1 MAQSDYA
8 AARERVLERQRQR
21 ASAQVAQRRQQHV
34 IPSLSSSSPVNTLI
48 ARLPAPLR
56 TSLTSFSAHVSLAL
70 GREGTNPSFR
80 VGQLDSEL
88 LDNELLDLFKTQVSD
103 ALKYYTSHLFD
114 DYTGEI
120 TLLLRSI
127 LFKLTIWNHNA
138 SYGAALQNLHYTDA
152 RTHSPR
158 SSPSPPS
165 RAQKSLYGLLSIG
178 APYAWQKWQ
187 DRLLDLK
194 DSYDYSDEGLPPRLQ
209 VLDRFTSAL
218 TTAHSAA
225 AFASFAL
232 FLLNGRYRTLLDR
245 LLRLRLTPKTN
256 QLSREVS
263 FEYLNRQLVWHAF
276 TEFLLFLLPLVGI
289 ARWRRW
295 LSKAW
300 QRANAL
306 VRRTGSSKDD
316 AALRTGELAFLPE
329 RTCAICYQDQNPAA
343 GGLGESDITAM
354 SAAAAGSGSGVVGS
368 AQTDVTNP
376 YQAVPCGC
384 LYCFICIVQRL
395 EAEDGGAWV
404 CLKCGESVT
413 ACKPW
418 TGDVLEIVEP
428 VQDRPVQVTKD
439 VTTLHEPNVT
449 DFDGSA
455 STKLDYSDR
464 SPSQSPS
471 TSPLSSM
478 SRGSKPSSPA
488 KSVSFAENVVDNE
501 RAQAMKDVDPM
512 PVDDE
517 DEGGV
522 EDSSWD
528 GVSRPDEASGVLVAA
543 GVEDDEDD
551 ERNELQAAQ
560 AALLLPA
567 EEAGVE

>member
-1 MAQSDYA
+1 MAQSEYA

-21 ASAQVAQRRQQHV
+21 ATALLAQRRQQHA
-34 IPSLSSSSPVNTLI
+34 IPSLSNSSPFNTLI
-48 ARLPAPLR
+48 ARLPSPLR
-56 TSLTSFSAHVSLAL
+56 SSLTSLSANVSLAL

-88 LDNELLDLFKTQVSD
+88 LDNELLDLFKNQVSD
-103 ALKYYTSHLFD
+103 ALKYYTSHLLD
-114 DYTGEI
+114 DYTSEI

-152 RTHSPR
+152 RTHSQQ
-158 SSPSPPS
+158 SSPTPPS
-165 RAQKSLYGLLSIG
+165 RTQKSLYGLLSIG

-194 DSYDYSDEGLPPRLQ
+194 DSYDYTDDGMPPRLQ
-209 VLDRFTSAL
+209 LLDRCTSIF

-306 VRRTGSSKDD
+306 VRRTGSSKDG
-316 AALRTGELAFLPE
+316 AAAMKTGELAFLPE
-329 RTCAICYQDQNPAA
+329 RTCAICYQDQNPSS
-343 GGLGESDITAM
+343 GMGESDVAAM
-354 SAAAAGSGSGVVGS
+354 SAAAGSGSGVVGS

-384 LYCFICIVQRL
+384 VYCFVCLAQRL
-395 EAEDGGAWV
+395 EAEDGGAWI
-404 CLKCGESVT
+404 CLKCGEGVS

-418 TGDVLEIVEP
+418 NGDVLETASEP
-428 VQDRPVQVTKD
+428 ASDRAAQANKD
-439 VTTLHEPNVT
+439 VTTSHPSDLTAE
-449 DFDGSA
+449 FDDTA
-455 STKLDYSDR
+455 STKLEHGSK
-464 SPSQSPS
+464 SPSPS
-471 TSPLSSM
+471 TSPRSSM

-488 KSVSFAENVVDNE
+488 KSVSFAEDVVDNE

-517 DEGGV
+517 EEAEV

-528 GVSRPDEASGVLVAA
+528 GLSHPDEASGVLVHD
-543 GVEDDEDD
+543 EHEENDDND
-551 ERNELQAAQ
+551 EVMAAQ

-567 EEAGVE
+567 EDADEGGE

>member
-1 MAQSDYA
+1 MAQTEYA

-21 ASAQVAQRRQQHV
+21 ASALLAQRRQQHA

-48 ARLPAPLR
+48 ARLPTPLR
-56 TSLTSFSAHVSLAL
+56 SSLTSFSAHVSLAL

-103 ALKYYTSHLFD
+103 ALRYYTSHLLD
-114 DYTGEI
+114 DYTSEI

-138 SYGAALQNLHYTDA
+138 SYGAALQNLQYTDA
-152 RTHSPR
+152 RTHSPK

-194 DSYDYSDEGLPPRLQ
+194 DSYDYSDDGLPPRLQ
-209 VLDRFTSAL
+209 LLDRCTSLL

-306 VRRTGSSKDD
+306 VRRTGSSKDGA
-316 AALRTGELAFLPE
+316 AALKTGELAFLPE
-329 RTCAICYQDQNPAA
+329 RTCAICYQDQNPA
-343 GGLGESDITAM
+343 GGMGESDVAAI
-354 SAAAAGSGSGVVGS
+354 SAAAGSGSGVVGS

-376 YQAVPCGC
+376 YEAVPCGC
-384 LYCFICIVQRL
+384 VYCFVCLAQRL
-395 EAEDGGAWV
+395 EAEDGGAWS
-404 CLKCGESVT
+404 CLKCGENVT

-418 TGDVLEIVEP
+418 SGDVLETVEP
-428 VQDRPVQVTKD
+428 AADRMAQAIEN
-439 VTTLHEPNVT
+439 VTTSQESDIA
-449 DFDGSA
+449 DFDDTA
-455 STKLDYSDR
+455 STKLEHGSK
-464 SPSQSPS
+464 SPSPSPS
-471 TSPLSSM
+471 PRSSM

-488 KSVSFAENVVDNE
+488 KSVSFAEDVVDNE

-517 DEGGV
+517 DEGDV
-522 EDSSWD
+522 EDPSWD
-528 GVSRPDEASGVLVAA
+528 GLSHPEEASGVLVIEE
-543 GVEDDEDD
+543 EDDVGND
-551 ERNELQAAQ
+551 ELLAAQ
-560 AALLLPA
+560 DALLLPA
-567 EEAGVE
+567 EDDIEDKGVE